1 MSDILLQQKTDDGI
15 LILTLNRPDAMNCFN
30 FDLLAVLADVI
41 REANFDLSLRCIII
55 TGSKA
60 GDDPKKWSF
69 STGADLKERRTLTQ
83 DQVRRFIFTIRNT
96 FTAVENVR
104 VPVIAAINGF
114 AFGGG
119 TELALAC
126 DIRICSSN
134 VLMGLTET
142 SLAIIPGAGGTQ
154 RMTRVVGVAKAK
166 ELIYTARRFD
176 AKTALEIGLVS
187 KVVEP
192 DKLMDAALELA
203 REIAKNGPVGV
214 AQAKFAINYGSE
226 ASLGVALPLESK
238 AYEVTIPT
246 KDRLEA
252 LAEDRIHDVQGRR
265 DARAQQAGVRFARK
279 FVLIVPFGMALAG
292 MSVGNGQSAYREPM
306 AQAIVGAAILLVVA
320 CWVWAG
326 RIMHIPEEERVF
338 AA

>member
-1 MSDILLQQKTDDGI
+1 MSDILLQERTDDGI

-30 FDLLAVLADVI
+30 FDLLAELSDAI
-41 REANFDLSLRCIII
+41 RECNFDMDLRCIII
-55 TGSKA
+55 TGSKR

-96 FTAVENVR
+96 FTAVEQVR
-104 VPVIAAINGF
+104 IPVIAAINGF

-126 DIRICSSN
+126 DIRVASSN

-154 RMTRVVGVAKAK
+154 RLPRIVGVAKAK
-166 ELIYTARRFD
+166 ELIYTARRFN
-176 AKTALEIGLVS
+176 AQTALEIGLVS
-187 KVVEP
+187 RVVEP
-192 DKLMDAALELA
+192 DQLMDAALDVA
-203 REIAKNGPVGV
+203 REIAKNGPIGV
-214 AQAKFAINYGSE
+214 AQAKFVLNYGSE

-246 KDRLEA
+246 EDRLEA
-252 LAEDRIHDVQGRR
+252 LA
-265 DARAQQAGVRFARK
+265 AFAEKRK
-279 FVLIVPFGMALAG
+279 P
-292 MSVGNGQSAYREPM
+292 
-306 AQAIVGAAILLVVA
+306 
-320 CWVWAG
+320 
-326 RIMHIPEEERVF
+326 VF
-338 AA
+338 KGK